1 MPIRH
6 AAAALVA
13 YTEALFNA
21 AGMDP
26 EKSAIVAPLLVEA
39 DLMGHTT
46 HGLAQAPAYLNGLE
60 SGAMLGTGEPI
71 TVSDRGAVVAWD
83 GKRISGVW
91 LTAKAVELA
100 VDRARTHGTAT
111 VVIRRCGH
119 IACLAAYLELA
130 TREGCMITLASSDP
144 SVESVA
150 PYGGTTPLFT
160 PNPIAVGIPTDGDPI
175 LIDISAS
182 ITTNGLTG
190 RLYNEGKMLP
200 GEWVQDADGR
210 PSTDPAVLFT
220 DPPGTILPIGGR
232 DYGHKGFGLALMIE
246 AMTQGLSG
254 LGRADH
260 REGWGAAVYLQV
272 VDPSAFSG
280 TEDFTRQ
287 SSWLAEA
294 CRADKP
300 AVGVE
305 AVRMPGDGALARKR
319 KALAKGLEVYPGLME
334 NLAKIG
340 DKLGVTAPAPL

>member
-1 MPIRH
+1 MPSRY
-6 AAAALVA
+6 APAVLVA

-21 AGMDP
+21 AGMDR
-26 EKSAIVAPLLVEA
+26 EKSTIVAPLLVEA

-46 HGLAQAPAYLNGLE
+46 HGLAQAPAYLNGLA

-71 TVSDRGAVVAWD
+71 TVSDRGAVVTWD
-83 GKRISGVW
+83 GQRISGVW

-100 VDRARTHGTAT
+100 VDRARTYGTAT

-119 IACLAAYLELA
+119 IACLAAYLEIA
-130 TREGCMITLASSDP
+130 TRQGCMITLASSDP
-144 SVESVA
+144 STESVA
-150 PYGGTTPLFT
+150 AYGGTTPLFT

-190 RLYNEGKMLP
+190 RLHGEGKTLP

-210 PSTDPAVLFT
+210 PSNDPAVLFT

-260 REGWGAAVYLQV
+260 REGWGAAIYLQV
-272 VDPSAFSG
+272 VDPTAFSG
-280 TEDFTRQ
+280 SEDFTRQ
-287 SSWLAEA
+287 STWLAEA
-294 CRADKP
+294 CRADRP
-300 AVGVE
+300 AEGGD

-319 KALAKGLEVYPGLME
+319 RAVAEGVALYPGVLE
-334 NLAKIG
+334 KLLEIG
-340 DKLGVTAPAPL
+340 DKLGVAAPAAI